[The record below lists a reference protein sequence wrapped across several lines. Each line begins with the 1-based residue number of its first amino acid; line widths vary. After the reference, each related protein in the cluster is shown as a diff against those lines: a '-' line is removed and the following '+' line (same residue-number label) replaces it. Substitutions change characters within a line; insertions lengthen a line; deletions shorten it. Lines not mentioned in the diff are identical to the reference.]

1 MGTHHAGFCGTP
13 SWRGVRY
20 LDDFERAEVR
30 DALEVAFDA
39 HEGQRRKSGEPYIT
53 HPVAVA
59 AILAEME
66 LDHESLVAGLLHDTV
81 EDTQAVTFESLEKRY
96 GAAVGELSKARPR

>member
-1 MGTHHAGFCGTP
+1 MEHRVGAKGSVSG
-13 SWRGVRY
+13 R
-20 LDDFERAEVR
+20 LERAEVR

-96 GAAVGELSKARPR
+96 GATPCGELSKARPR